1 MRWVTEQYIGN
12 TSVHWSVTHED
23 DKGQA
28 LKLAARTGSDR
39 RIRPRPTTSTWTNGA
54 RGRDPVSPPDVG
66 KRKGHSG
73 HFRVRLRFERMK
85 DARDAAAAAQNVML
99 EDGMYVLVLDVPV
112 IARAAA
118 DDPPPSEVRVDW

>member
-1 MRWVTEQYIGN
+1 MGYGQYSGN
-12 TSVHWSVTHED
+12 MSVHWSVTHED
-23 DKGQA
+23 EKGEA
-28 LKLAARTGSDR
+28 LKLAAQTGRSAH
-39 RIRPRPTTSTWTNGA
+39 PTKAHDVNVDNGV

-85 DARDAAAAAQNVML
+85 DAREAAAAAQSVMF

-118 DDPPPSEVRVDW
+118 DDPPPCEVRVDW

>member
-1 MRWVTEQYIGN
+1 MGYGQYSGN
-12 TSVHWSVTHED
+12 MSVHWSVTHED

-28 LKLAARTGSDR
+28 LKLAAQTGRSSH
-39 RIRPRPTTSTWTNGA
+39 PTKAHDVNVDNGV

-85 DARDAAAAAQNVML
+85 DARDAAAAAQSVML